1 MALYGGNGG
10 MKVFSRTCALA
21 AVAFFAGC
29 AVVAPPTVTEVRCAG
44 TNGSFV
50 VRADAGQLASW
61 TLGDGTEALFL
72 PRRRPWRV
80 GEVHGGVPICWPW
93 FGRKSD
99 DLPMHGLARYA
110 QWTVTGTDGANVL
123 RLRLDSSEATRRIW
137 PYDFS
142 LTCTVFLL
150 ETNRIEVAFT
160 ETNTDRR
167 AYETSWGF
175 HPYLAVASADDVEV
189 DGVSPGRPYVRV
201 STKDAGGHAR
211 VLSDVK
217 GGREI
222 EVSCSDNEDWFVWN
236 PGAEVTAKCRT
247 LDADDW
253 RRFYCLEPC
262 TLTPRVLKPGESRT
276 HRLRLAVRARPESA
290 PCQSGPTSSRKLT
303 HCMPSK
309 EK

>member
-1 MALYGGNGG
+1 MGNASLIC
-10 MKVFSRTCALA
+10 VPA
-21 AVAFFAGC
+21 AMSLLVGC
-29 AVVAPPTVTEVRCAG
+29 AVVAPTGETEVRCEG

-61 TLGDGTEALFL
+61 RLGDGSEVLFL
-72 PRRRPWRV
+72 PRQCPWRV

-93 FGRKSD
+93 FGRKAG
-99 DLPMHGLARYA
+99 DLPIHGLARYA
-110 QWTVTGTDGANVL
+110 QWTVTGTDGAGVL
-123 RLRLDSSEATRRIW
+123 SLQLDSSEETRRIW

-142 LTCTVFLL
+142 LSCTVTLL
-150 ETNRIEVAFT
+150 ATNRIEVSFT
-160 ETNTDRR
+160 ETNTDRC

-201 STKDAGGHAR
+201 STKDAGGHRR

-253 RRFYCLEPC
+253 LEFYCLEPC
-262 TLTPRVLKPGESRT
+262 TLTPRVLKSGESRT
-276 HRLRLAVRARPESA
+276 HSMRLSVRARCA
-290 PCQSGPTSSRKLT
+290 GSRS
-303 HCMPSK
+303 P
-309 EK
+309 

>member
-1 MALYGGNGG
+1 M
-10 MKVFSRTCALA
+10 
-21 AVAFFAGC
+21 
-29 AVVAPPTVTEVRCAG
+29 
-44 TNGSFV
+44 
-50 VRADAGQLASW
+50 
-61 TLGDGTEALFL
+61 
-72 PRRRPWRV
+72 
-80 GEVHGGVPICWPW
+80 HGGVPICWPW

-150 ETNRIEVAFT
+150 ETNRIEV
-160 ETNTDRR
+160 
-167 AYETSWGF
+167 
-175 HPYLAVASADDVEV
+175 
-189 DGVSPGRPYVRV
+189 
-201 STKDAGGHAR
+201 
-211 VLSDVK
+211 
-217 GGREI
+217 
-222 EVSCSDNEDWFVWN
+222 SCSDNEDWFVWN

-276 HRLRLAVRARPESA
+276 HRLRLAVRARPEPA

-303 HCMPSK
+303 QLYAQ
-309 EK
+309 